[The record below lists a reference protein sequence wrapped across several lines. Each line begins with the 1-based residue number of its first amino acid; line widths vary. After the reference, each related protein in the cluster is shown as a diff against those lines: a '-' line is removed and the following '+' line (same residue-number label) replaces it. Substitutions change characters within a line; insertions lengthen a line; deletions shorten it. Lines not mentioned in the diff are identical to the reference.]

1 MFYISDPPAH
11 AAQPLHSRSPLPGN
25 GAGHPLRGQD
35 LLCKE
40 HLQLGIGFI
49 LLRNFRRR
57 QVSSPYVICDQL
69 VAAWILL
76 RCRDGYNSPWIED
89 AWPCEYLY
97 SGQGIE
103 YQILAGPVFVVVGT
117 VSALVFG
124 ALSDKFNRLKW
135 EKQQGASRFMHGERT
150 FRLFID
156 LQASFVGHCN
166 FSRFDMWHADGDSPR
181 VLAPCTSQDDYL
193 QRVRKN

>member
-150 FRLFID
+150 FRHILFCRPLLLGIATSV
-156 LQASFVGHCN
+156 ASICG
-166 FSRFDMWHADGDSPR
+166 MLMGTAQEYWHL
-181 VLAPCTSQDDYL
+181 VLLRMITSSG
-193 QRVRKN
+193 